1 LNRVLITGGKG
12 QDGTLLRELLES
24 QGVEV
29 FSFGR
34 PHTVKKTISIFPK
47 RGENTSDRNVDLID
61 FEACLET
68 TGEINPDT
76 IFHLAAV
83 HAPSHIMN
91 SIEWEANKELTYNTH
106 VKITQNLINSL
117 KEMNSSAQ
125 LIVAGSSR
133 MYTPV
138 NATLLVDELTP
149 TNPSDYYGFTKAET
163 WEVLRKE
170 RERTGLTLK
179 MAILFNHESKLRKNG
194 FLFKDLAHQINL
206 FESGSQDYIEVKDA
220 MFRGDW
226 HSAVNTAEGFHLMA
240 TEKGITD
247 LVLASGKLVSV
258 QEIVDNYFDDYP
270 SKKKPRIISNQSGS
284 REGEKFS
291 IVGNISIAESFGW
304 KPDISLTTALREIV
318 ESEG

>member
-1 LNRVLITGGKG
+1 M
-12 QDGTLLRELLES
+12 LES

-34 PHTVKKTISIFPK
+34 PQRAKKTISILPK
-47 RGENTSDRNVDLID
+47 WGGNPSDRNVDLID
-61 FEACLET
+61 FDTCLET

-91 SIEWEANKELTYNTH
+91 SSTWEATKGATYNTH
-106 VKITQNLINSL
+106 VQITQNLINSL
-117 KEMNSSAQ
+117 VEMNSNAQ

-149 TNPSDYYGFTKAET
+149 TNPIDYYGLTKAET
-163 WEVLRKE
+163 WRILRKE

-194 FLFKDLAHQINL
+194 FLFKDLAHQIKL
-206 FESGSQDYIEVKDA
+206 FESGSQDCIKVNDA

-226 HSAVNTAEGFHLMA
+226 HSAANTAEGLQLMA

-258 QEIVDNYFDDYP
+258 QEIVENYFSVYP
-270 SKKKPRIISNQSGS
+270 SKKKPRIISNHFVSH
-284 REGEKFS
+284 EGEKFS
-291 IVGNISIAESFGW
+291 IVGDIKVAESFGW
-304 KPDISLTTALREIV
+304 KANISLTSVLREIV
-318 ESEG
+318 ESAI